1 MPKSSIKKE
10 MLNKDGKI
18 KESIKELVKLNG
30 AYIIACS
37 GDSLSDKRKNERI
50 FLAANHLLNMSENIK
65 KKEGKYY
72 GIKKGVPRNIK
83 SA

>member
-1 MPKSSIKKE
+1 MKKQDWI
-10 MLNKDGKI
+10 LNLTYKK
-18 KESIKELVKLNG
+18 
-30 AYIIACS
+30 Y
-37 GDSLSDKRKNERI
+37 KRKNERN

-72 GIKKGVPRNIK
+72 GIKKRVPRNIK

>member
-1 MPKSSIKKE
+1 MEKRGRI
-10 MLNKDGKI
+10 LNLTYKNI
-18 KESIKELVKLNG
+18 KEKTKE
-30 AYIIACS
+30 
-37 GDSLSDKRKNERI
+37 